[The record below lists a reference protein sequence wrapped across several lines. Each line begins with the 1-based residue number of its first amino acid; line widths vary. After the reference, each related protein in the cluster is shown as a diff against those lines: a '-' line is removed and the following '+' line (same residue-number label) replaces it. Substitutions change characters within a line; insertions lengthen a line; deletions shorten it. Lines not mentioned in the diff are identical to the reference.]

1 MKWITWVVE
10 VNGFGAQQRAESA
23 QEQRDTSVY
32 NEEGRAYG
40 HRGRKE
46 VILSKSE
53 YKDMNC
59 L

>member
-1 MKWITWVVE
+1 M
-10 VNGFGAQQRAESA
+10 NGFGAQQRAESA

-46 VILSKSE
+46 AILSKSE